1 MRMSVFVVLA
11 ATLLLGACTTSKTGP
26 QQIGA
31 QAAFM
36 PLGQSVEAPRGYT
49 DMCNIRP
56 QLCRDEAPA
65 RSAQTPAQQAQ
76 APALQTQAQVAQ
88 PPALQA
94 QAPVRRT
101 EARPAATR
109 PNLMQNAASAPTAS
123 VAGPQPRDSTLIQAA
138 ISHGRMLRAAL
149 PRAASAEPD
158 SFGPNNGLSAETRLK
173 LISRI
178 NRYVNSKV
186 RAAAD
191 RQTYGVEELWNRPG
205 VRNNASGDCEDFAI
219 EKRAQ
224 LLEQGYPPEDLFF
237 AVAYR
242 SDIGLHAVLIAH
254 TQRGDYVLD
263 NRSPYVTPWTRVPY
277 VWVKRQSSQDP
288 QQWGRVDTESPPVRG
303 RQMAS
308 YSPQGNDRDST
319 RPPRPPSHTT

>member
-11 ATLLLGACTTSKTGP
+11 ATMLLGACTTIKTGP

-31 QAAFM
+31 QAVFM

-65 RSAQTPAQQAQ
+65 RPAQT
-76 APALQTQAQVAQ
+76 
-88 PPALQA
+88 PALQA
-94 QAPVRRT
+94 QAPVHQT
-101 EARPAATR
+101 EARPAAMR
-109 PNLMQNAASAPTAS
+109 SNLMQNAASAPTSS
-123 VAGPQPRDSTLIQAA
+123 VAGPQPRDSSLLRAA
-138 ISHGRMLRAAL
+138 ISHGRLLRSAL
-149 PRAASAEPD
+149 PRAASAEAD
-158 SFGPNNGLSAETRLK
+158 GFGANNGLTAETRLK
-173 LISRI
+173 LISKI

-205 VRNNASGDCEDFAI
+205 VRNNSSGDCEDFAI
-219 EKRAQ
+219 EKRGQ
-224 LLEQGYPPEDLFF
+224 LIEQGYPPEDLFF
-237 AVAYR
+237 AVAFR

-288 QQWGRVDTESPPVRG
+288 QQWGLVDTESAPVRG
-303 RQMAS
+303 RQLVS
-308 YSPQGNDRDST
+308 YSPQRTDRDRSIT
-319 RPPRPPSHTT
+319 PPRPPRPPRDTT